1 MLLISFSINSKELIV
16 NLFFNT
22 GLQSPLY
29 IKKQHILIQYAASF
43 ILYHLVHVVRHKLHL
58 INV

>member
-1 MLLISFSINSKELIV
+1 MLLISFSINSKEVIV

-29 IKKQHILIQYAASF
+29 IKKQHILIQYAA